1 MKTKLSQK
9 YSLASRLVFQV
20 QKSEQMAFS
29 NDEMKED
36 RKKAKDSVK
45 EGKTQLENYIA
56 EVEKRILNQS
66 KESSKPVS
74 AKNIAQ
80 EMKDII
86 EKDQTTENKLDSIYE
101 KYDNSKILKVSTFF
115 DEKQVFIDGMKS
127 AKKQAQEAIDYNL
140 VNYENLANYLQ
151 VENEVKLVLTANDET
166 SIDLEDFNTE
176 VKINVIESCDKSL
189 IQLNDL
195 YKKLSTF
202 DKDGIQQRR
211 LPLVGKLQ
219 EQRLGFMKKTDALR
233 RSLIAD
239 VTSIQTAYELL
250 NKKFAQGYI
259 PTLEDLDENA
269 SKYGETLSQT
279 QKAVAD
285 YPLYPELNYK
295 VQAVFTRVNEINALA
310 RKKFEAG
317 NEQLRDLMAERE
329 AVKLRMRMIQENI
342 IRYTSFLGKDDPKT
356 LHEID
361 DYKNHQEYYAELMGR
376 IEPLA
381 QQQNVIV
388 MAKNEELNKVPK
400 VIYAQA
406 NTQKTHNALN

>member
-1 MKTKLSQK
+1 M
-9 YSLASRLVFQV
+9 
-20 QKSEQMAFS
+20 
-29 NDEMKED
+29 
-36 RKKAKDSVK
+36 
-45 EGKTQLENYIA
+45 
-56 EVEKRILNQS
+56 
-66 KESSKPVS
+66 
-74 AKNIAQ
+74 
-80 EMKDII
+80 
-86 EKDQTTENKLDSIYE
+86 
-101 KYDNSKILKVSTFF
+101 
-115 DEKQVFIDGMKS
+115 
-127 AKKQAQEAIDYNL
+127 
-140 VNYENLANYLQ
+140 
-151 VENEVKLVLTANDET
+151 
-166 SIDLEDFNTE
+166 
-176 VKINVIESCDKSL
+176 
-189 IQLNDL
+189 
-195 YKKLSTF
+195 
-202 DKDGIQQRR
+202 
-211 LPLVGKLQ
+211 
-219 EQRLGFMKKTDALR
+219 
-233 RSLIAD
+233 
-239 VTSIQTAYELL
+239 L